1 MDDEFPSC
9 QMTVSIFG
17 HLDLSQKIRQIFTFF
32 VRDYLDSLYKSVIYH
47 RLTFSPPC

>member
-32 VRDYLDSLYKSVIYH
+32 CLILFISQW
-47 RLTFSPPC
+47 LTID